1 MGIRMLH
8 RRTARAQA
16 QHQVPARADALADLP
31 APLPPVPPFAA
42 DASTG
47 RIPVTRTE
55 ALRRRTAALARRLT
69 HRDGTAVSDD
79 TAGSAT
85 ASGTSRRQVWT
96 ELGLSYLAL
105 LLSRLPR
112 PHRPTRSVTVF
123 VVPPPPTAAAGGPDG
138 PARPRR

>member
-1 MGIRMLH
+1 
-8 RRTARAQA
+8 
-16 QHQVPARADALADLP
+16 
-31 APLPPVPPFAA
+31 
-42 DASTG
+42 
-47 RIPVTRTE
+47 
-55 ALRRRTAALARRLT
+55 
-69 HRDGTAVSDD
+69 VSDD
-79 TAGSAT
+79 TAGSAM